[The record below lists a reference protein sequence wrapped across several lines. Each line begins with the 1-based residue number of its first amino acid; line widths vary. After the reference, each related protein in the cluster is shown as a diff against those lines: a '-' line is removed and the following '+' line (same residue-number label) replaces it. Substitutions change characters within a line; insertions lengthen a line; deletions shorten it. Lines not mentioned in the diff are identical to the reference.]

1 MVQKVIEGGFY
12 KSGNQLIENC
22 DDESVYGRTACL
34 NYILGI
40 AEAHTTLK
48 AWGEANVMCIPETV
62 TGGQLMAVSLKYMRS
77 VSEILHLGAGSH
89 VLNALPMRLRGAAS
103 ALRSAVWWTGRPRRE
118 GLLRASVETQA
129 RLGAC
134 VAQARH

>member
-1 MVQKVIEGGFY
+1 MKLLNNVKRCAVTLLVTLGISMGSYGAKVIEGGFY

-77 VSEILHLGAGSH
+77 VPEILHLGAGSH
-89 VLNALPMRLRGAAS
+89 VLNALL
-103 ALRSAVWWTGRPRRE
+103 
-118 GLLRASVETQA
+118 
-129 RLGAC
+129 
-134 VAQARH
+134 VAFPCRD